1 MPFLKIDTP
10 STNERVTT
18 SPIIWAPNH
27 RSMFD
32 TFLGLIALHRLDR
45 TAAFFVTER
54 YFKHPL
60 VGRLLRRAGAIPVD
74 PEHPRQL
81 FSEGARRI
89 DAGINLVIMAEGRLV
104 PSAERQGGIG
114 ELQPGVAVLAKRLG
128 VPIQPVALI
137 GADDVW
143 VPGERRPTFSILR
156 RQRLTV
162 RFGEPIASTG
172 RSRDLLARL
181 QTSLSSL
188 VQHTEAEH
196 DRAVASA
203 ERLLHSPAAV
213 DGDGLAG
220 HIGRGIARQQ
230 HERAVKFG

>member
-1 MPFLKIDTP
+1 MPFLRIDTP
-10 STNERVTT
+10 STTDRIAP
-18 SPIIWAPNH
+18 SPVIWAPNH

-45 TAAFFVTER
+45 TAAFFVTDR
-54 YFKHPL
+54 YFERPL
-60 VGRLLRRAGAIPVD
+60 IGRLLRRAGAIPVD
-74 PEHPRQL
+74 PERPREL
-81 FSEGARRI
+81 FTEGARCI

-104 PSAERQGGIG
+104 PETERTGGIG
-114 ELQPGVAVLAKRLG
+114 ELRPGVAVLAKRLG

-137 GADDVW
+137 GADAVW
-143 VPGERRPTFSILR
+143 APGEHRPAFSILR

-162 RFGEPIASTG
+162 RFGEPIPSTG
-172 RSRDLLARL
+172 RSRELLARL

-188 VQHTEAEH
+188 VQHSEAGH
-196 DRAVASA
+196 DRAVASTPS
-203 ERLLHSPAAV
+203 LLHRPAAV

-230 HERAVKFG
+230 HESAVKFG